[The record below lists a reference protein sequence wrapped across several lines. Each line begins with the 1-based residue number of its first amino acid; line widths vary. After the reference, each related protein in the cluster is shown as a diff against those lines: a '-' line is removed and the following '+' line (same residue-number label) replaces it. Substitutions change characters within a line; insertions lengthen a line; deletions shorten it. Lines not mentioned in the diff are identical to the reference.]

1 LKTRAK
7 GRHVPDSTA
16 FIEFAG
22 LSSVQYIIEMERPG
36 ERMKITGSCNV
47 VELVREFWRR

>member
-1 LKTRAK
+1 MREAPLQDVYKRQ
-7 GRHVPDSTA
+7 A